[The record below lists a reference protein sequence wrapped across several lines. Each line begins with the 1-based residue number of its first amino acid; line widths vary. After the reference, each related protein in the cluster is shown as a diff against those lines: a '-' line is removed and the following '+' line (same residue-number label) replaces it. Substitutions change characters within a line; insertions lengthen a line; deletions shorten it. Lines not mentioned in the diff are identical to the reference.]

1 MQSIVAMIHYLAIT
15 TNNIPRRGKGE
26 KKFIQEKRGH
36 SNGKPEYSNSDRD
49 STSESRDAIILLPR
63 VHTPRFLNRLKSFLK
78 ILLRSF
84 EKKKRA
90 RCYIILHRIARSWH
104 GAGEIP

>member
-1 MQSIVAMIHYLAIT
+1 MIHCLAIT

-84 EKKKRA
+84 EKKRA
-90 RCYIILHRIARSWH
+90 RCYIILHRIARSC
-104 GAGEIP
+104 AGEIP

>member
-84 EKKKRA
+84 EKKRA
-90 RCYIILHRIARSWH
+90 RCYIILHRIARSC
-104 GAGEIP
+104 AGEIP